1 MGGGKGK
8 SKKAKA
14 PDYTALA
21 IQQGEQDRLTAN
33 AITQANRPTQ
43 NDGLGNSITWYQNGN
58 NWTQNVNYSPEVRQG
73 LMNQIENQ
81 QSAQGL
87 YADALQRMG
96 AQGEFT
102 TTDMPV
108 YDQASGKAVADATY
122 RSVMDRALPQ
132 QQRDVEGLTNR
143 LRQQG
148 LQPGTEAFDRAMRNL
163 MTSQAD
169 ANNLASQNATLAGY
183 DEARQR
189 YLAELKGQGQ
199 QFQQDYSAY
208 MLPSQQASVAN
219 ALAGSAYTP
228 QFAGFSSATGYQ
240 PADLLGAAQAQYSA
254 QMGSQNANNA
264 MKGGLLQSGMGMVG
278 SFMRGK

>member
-1 MGGGKGK
+1 MGGGKGG
-8 SKKAKA
+8 KKAKA

-21 IQQGEQDRLTAN
+21 IQQGEQDRATAN

-43 NDGLGNSITWYQNGN
+43 NDGLGNSISWTQNGN

-73 LMNQIENQ
+73 LMNQIANQ
-81 QSAQGL
+81 QQAQGL
-87 YADALQRMG
+87 YSDALSRMG
-96 AQGEFT
+96 ERGEFSSA
-102 TTDMPV
+102 DMPT
-108 YDQASGKAVADATY
+108 YDLSSGREVADATY
-122 RSVMDRALPQ
+122 NSVMDRALPQ
-132 QQRDVEGLTNR
+132 QQRDVEAFTNR

-163 MTSQAD
+163 TTSQAD
-169 ANNLASQNATLAGY
+169 ANNLAAQNATLAGY

-189 YLAELKGQGQ
+189 YLAQLKGQGQ
-199 QFQQDYSAY
+199 QFQQDYSSY
-208 MLPSQQASVAN
+208 MLPSQEASVAN

-254 QMGSQNANNA
+254 KMGSQNANNA

-278 SFMRGK
+278 SFMGGK